1 MSILESIIDLLDGWV
16 NASALVAEPA
26 GYAIAGALE
35 RTLQGVQL
43 PATRAATEAF
53 LRSLP
58 PLSNGEAKPESSGTW
73 THWPSPGARGPTL
86 GVVDVCQ
93 LEPRFSSAAAMVES
107 LSVTDEA
114 TWNATGC
121 VDTVDS
127 PISWIVGV
135 ATGPADPQH
144 VLVLG
149 SGGPMAYVILASSES
164 ELERVLGAVSSSLPG
179 AHR

>member
-1 MSILESIIDLLDGWV
+1 MSILESIVDLLDGWV
-16 NASALVAEPA
+16 NATALVSEPS
-26 GYAIAGALE
+26 GSAIARALD

-43 PATRAATEAF
+43 PATRAATEA
-53 LRSLP
+53 LLLSLP
-58 PLSNGEAKPESSGTW
+58 PLANGEARPQSSGTW

-86 GVVDVCQ
+86 GVVDVGQ
-93 LEPRFSSAAAMVES
+93 IQPRFTSAAALVES
-107 LSVTDEA
+107 LGIADEA
-114 TWNATGC
+114 TWNATGS

-149 SGGPMAYVILASSES
+149 SDGPMAYVILASSES
-164 ELERVLGAVSSSLPG
+164 ELERVVGAVSSSLPR
-179 AHR
+179 ARP